1 MGEMELK
8 EAMSDDVRL
17 QTSLPKVTV
26 TATTLITI
34 KNRCNF
40 SHLPRFPSRWYGVLL
55 FTFPPWLRVD
65 QKKLNRLSAAAE
77 LWLEL
82 ERERGADLSG
92 RIDVIGV
99 CEGKVVEHFEDVAG
113 KSTFPSL

>member
-55 FTFPPWLRVD
+55 FTFPPWPNLTSKQANGAKIVQPRTSPCAVTASCSEIYER
-65 QKKLNRLSAAAE
+65 RLAR
-77 LWLEL
+77 L
-82 ERERGADLSG
+82 
-92 RIDVIGV
+92 I
-99 CEGKVVEHFEDVAG
+99 
-113 KSTFPSL
+113 